1 MVFPHEDPPEQGGSG
16 AEHTDQGDDALG
28 RHWRTHRQ
36 RLKTLAPFVCGMLG
50 GSATL
55 TIAFIAP
62 DSAFAE
68 AGWRVA
74 AVLVPL
80 GVLAGL
86 LYNHFAP
93 FGNRVRV
100 AVHEHGVRVLPEN
113 GPAVTCVPAR
123 VTTVAD
129 PGAPVDKQPLA
140 LAWPAPG
147 GGTASAR
154 LDSFGSARA
163 LRRALVDREF
173 SGDPGRSRA
182 VAAAVAAVA
191 LVLFYAW
198 LFVPRPLAVPE
209 EYEHLRAFCADP
221 EMVFTDVPAYEG
233 EGPHHL
239 SLVEEQRYLR
249 PVEEVSFPDLGA
261 RMEERGWST
270 DMEDAAL
277 IACGRISLGEELD
290 TCSYTPSFSGL
301 PSGHDD
307 RTVPLHLT
315 HFEYDLYE
323 ATTHRHVATV
333 EATGSAV
340 EDWECP
346 PRIRE
351 DQDAITVEQDY
362 ATVVDTLAPYVE
374 DRAEG

>member
-1 MVFPHEDPPEQGGSG
+1 MVFPDEGSHGRDEAG
-16 AEHTDQGDDALG
+16 AENTNPEDEALG

-36 RLKTLAPFVCGMLG
+36 RLKTLAPSVGGMFG

-55 TIAFIAP
+55 TIAFVAP
-62 DSAFAE
+62 ESAFAE
-68 AGWRVA
+68 AGWQIA
-74 AVLVPL
+74 AVLVPF
-80 GVLAGL
+80 GVLVGL

-93 FGNRVRV
+93 VRNRIRV
-100 AVHEHGVRVLPEN
+100 AVHEHGVRVLPET
-113 GPAVTCVPAR
+113 GRPVTCVPAR
-123 VTTVAD
+123 VATEKD
-129 PGAPVDKQPLA
+129 PGLPVDKQPLA
-140 LAWPAPG
+140 LVWTSPAY
-147 GGTASAR
+147 GTASAR
-154 LDSFGSARA
+154 LDTFGSSRA

-173 SGDPGRSRA
+173 SKDPGRSRA
-182 VAAAVAAVA
+182 VASAVAAVA

-239 SLVEEQRYLR
+239 ATVDERRYPMSVR
-249 PVEEVSFPDLGA
+249 EASFLDLGT

-270 DMEDAAL
+270 GREDAAL
-277 IACGRISLGEELD
+277 IACGRISLGEQLD

-301 PSGHDD
+301 PSGDD

-333 EATGSAV
+333 EAAGTAV
-340 EDWECP
+340 EGWECP

-351 DQDAITVEQDY
+351 DEDAITVEQDFE
-362 ATVVDTLAPYVE
+362 AVVDALAPHVE
-374 DRAEG
+374 DRLEG